1 MLLLSVIYITQD
13 EHLKV
18 LRRPRTGTS
27 EACWRWISR
36 KIRCKSVDIRV
47 KVDFGHRNKIY
58 IWIAKP
64 SFRWRKRAR
73 RLRIA
78 CLTLPLS
85 YQDITLAYNIKHL
98 IERLNNSSQICPI
111 MKITGQINHPQKHL
125 RSEFQIGLLRNILHR
140 PVHPKQGF
148 QD

>member
-1 MLLLSVIYITQD
+1 MEDLVKTVLITSDKRALDVGNKYIF
-13 EHLKV
+13 
-18 LRRPRTGTS
+18 R
-27 EACWRWISR
+27 
-36 KIRCKSVDIRV
+36 
-47 KVDFGHRNKIY
+47 F
-58 IWIAKP
+58 AKLI
-64 SFRWRKRAR
+64 FRWRKRAR

-98 IERLNNSSQICPI
+98 IGRLNNSSQICPI
-111 MKITGQINHPQKHL
+111 KKITGRINRPQKHL

-140 PVHPKQGF
+140 PVHPKRGF